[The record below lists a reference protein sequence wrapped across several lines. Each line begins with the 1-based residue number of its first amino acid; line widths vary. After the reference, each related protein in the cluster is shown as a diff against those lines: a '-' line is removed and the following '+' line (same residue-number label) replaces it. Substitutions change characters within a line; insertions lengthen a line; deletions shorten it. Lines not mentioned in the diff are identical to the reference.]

1 MKKIPT
7 LFERQFEN
15 HRIVGISDKITEGC
29 EEAFLRGT
37 ATLKIDG
44 TCCAIIGGK
53 FYKRYDSKKGKTPPA
68 GAIPCCDPDPVTGH
82 WPHWV
87 EVNNNDNSDRYFVA
101 GYKNSVFTDDGTY
114 ELIGPKVNGNPHN
127 MSEHQLVKHGRTVL
141 EVERTFDGV
150 KKYLEEHEIEGI
162 VFWLDGEPVC
172 KIKRSDFGLKWPVKG
187 GK

>member
-1 MKKIPT
+1 M
-7 LFERQFEN
+7 
-15 HRIVGISDKITEGC
+15 
-29 EEAFLRGT
+29 
-37 ATLKIDG
+37 
-44 TCCAIIGGK
+44 
-53 FYKRYDSKKGKTPPA
+53 
-68 GAIPCCDPDPVTGH
+68 DPDPVTGH

-87 EVNNNDNSDRYFVA
+87 EVNNNDNSDRYFVD

-127 MSEHQLVKHGRTVL
+127 MSEHRLVKHGRTVL